1 MCCKMTIGTLRVS
14 MSPFKVEQ
22 MMLLKLNQECLP
34 EAQRHNAVIAVHQER
49 LSQCVQDMPSAQEA
63 AAGETVDVEI

>member
-34 EAQRHNAVIAVHQER
+34 EVQRHNAVIAVHQES